1 VVEFLT
7 LIVMSAKFNEA
18 SESEVG
24 KPLLEGIQAIQQ
36 SLKQLDEGSVVISSI
51 G

>member
-1 VVEFLT
+1 
-7 LIVMSAKFNEA
+7 MSAKFNEA